1 MMPLLWILPVMLL
14 AFGGQAREGHA
25 HGAQTSAAEPTEI
38 GQLRREL
45 STGCRSR
52 SGQEASFGPEF
63 LRRVNLSPDGVPDFV
78 VDVSGMTCPGA
89 AGAFCRGGECPV
101 HVFVSVPG
109 GHRKVLERFAHGVE
123 VRPGPDRDV
132 LVFGDEAMAWDGN
145 RFGRVSM
152 PPPPPPQGSGPA
164 SPGGMGAWTLLT
176 APRLVAA
183 SPTLG
188 LIRGFQLYCD
198 GPLNPVV
205 EVTFTSPMPARLD
218 MALTVGGM
226 RVPATFLRHS
236 PTEAIWR
243 ADVFGAPEIGRLL
256 AIATG
261 AVEVTLNGMPMGA
274 LGMTGADAAVR
285 QAFGRCLRLPSR

>member
-1 MMPLLWILPVMLL
+1 MMPLLWMMLAMLL
-14 AFGGQAREGHA
+14 PLSWQEQGAQARDT
-25 HGAQTSAAEPTEI
+25 GASAAEPMEI

-45 STGCRSR
+45 ALGCRSR
-52 SGQEASFGPEF
+52 SGQEATFGPEF
-63 LRRVNLSPDGVPDFV
+63 VRRVNLSPDGVPDFV
-78 VDVSGMTCPGA
+78 VDVSGMSCPGA
-89 AGAFCRGGECPV
+89 AGAFCRGGDCPV

-109 GHRKVLERFAHGVE
+109 GYRKVLERLAHGVE

-152 PPPPPPQGSGPA
+152 PPPPPQEAGSAARAGT
-164 SPGGMGAWTLLT
+164 GAWTVLT
-176 APRLVAA
+176 VPRPVAV
-183 SPTLG
+183 SPALG
-188 LIRGFQLYCD
+188 FVRGFKLYCD

-205 EVTFTSPMPARLD
+205 EVTFASPMPARLD
-218 MALTVGGM
+218 MALMAGGT

-256 AIATG
+256 AAASG
-261 AVEVTLNGMPMGA
+261 PVEVTLNGMPMGA
-274 LGMTGADAAVR
+274 LGMAGADAAVR
-285 QAFGRCLRLPSR
+285 QALSRCLRLPSR